1 MKTVL
6 GMTIYT
12 ARETADIL
20 HISERTVRSYIKGGK
35 LQAQKIGG
43 DWAISEENIKAFIN
57 GSKSA

>member
-43 DWAISEENIKAFIN
+43 YWAISEENIKAFIN